1 MTPKDCYA
9 IKYGERQSLPG
20 IHSSTIQLS
29 LFTVYLK
36 VKNIFNQFLSYRIV
50 SHSSKF
56 MLNIVAAVVN
66 RKKEATRGGGEKL
79 TTCWTSA
86 VCARP
91 CGHCGTES
99 AHISEFVLDYR
110 LMYFEFICFTIFQL
124 LPHQLPSP

>member
-1 MTPKDCYA
+1 MPSARWYVLDVYNFLQLIENMTPTDCYA
-9 IKYGERQSLPG
+9 IKYAERQSLPG

-36 VKNIFNQFLSYRIV
+36 VKNIFNQFFSYRIV

-79 TTCWTSA
+79 CAGPLQSVPDPVGTVGLK
-86 VCARP
+86 VC
-91 CGHCGTES
+91 T
-99 AHISEFVLDYR
+99 
-110 LMYFEFICFTIFQL
+110 FQNL
-124 LPHQLPSP
+124 C